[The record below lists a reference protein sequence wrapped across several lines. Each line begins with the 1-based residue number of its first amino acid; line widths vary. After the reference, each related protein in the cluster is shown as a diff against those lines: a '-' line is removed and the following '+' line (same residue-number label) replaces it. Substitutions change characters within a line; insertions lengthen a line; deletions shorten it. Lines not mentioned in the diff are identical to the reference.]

1 MLRGM
6 GVVDHSCS
14 PSIQEAS
21 RQKLEV
27 GLVYIANPRSSRT
40 TQQDLEKHGSFT
52 LHIRNQ

>member
-6 GVVDHSCS
+6 GMVHQSCS

-27 GLVYIANPRSSRT
+27 DPHSESQVI
-40 TQQDLEKHGSFT
+40 QDYTARPGEA
-52 LHIRNQ
+52 

>member
-21 RQKLEV
+21 HQKLEV